1 MRQSLG
7 SFLGAILFF
16 MSTLLY
22 GAEPYTWSLSIN
34 KSRAYINEAIEFEY
48 SCDFEDAAYLHVIE
62 LNIVGE
68 NDRYRLLSLGEAE
81 TIKDGKRRNVYRYVL
96 FPKKA
101 GEQTFPF
108 KVLMRKTTKA
118 SIENSVIG
126 RDNVQGY
133 EFVDQTMDLPP
144 VKLDILDHREK
155 MTGRFALRV
164 ELDKT
169 DVKAYEPVHLDVF
182 LKGEGDFDQMQD
194 LVLNI
199 DGVTIFSEA
208 GEKRYSLTSEG
219 FKGEWEQKFSLVAK
233 EDFTIEPIELAYFD
247 IDKKERIV
255 LRSERFNVKVSEG
268 YKREELLDDIPSK
281 AHASWWSWS
290 YLNYLFTFI
299 AGVLLG
305 HFSLRFKREQKR
317 PEGLLEEIST
327 CSSVNMALAKLVM
340 TGDKRF
346 KTLIA
351 KYEKL
356 GSKASLSGLKK
367 ELMEILKSD

>member
-1 MRQSLG
+1 MRRSLG
-7 SFLGAILFF
+7 SFLGVILLF
-16 MSTLLY
+16 MSALLY
-22 GAEPYTWSLSIN
+22 GAEPYTWSLNIN
-34 KSRAYINEAIEFEY
+34 KSHAYVNEAIAFEY
-48 SCDFEDAAYLHVIE
+48 SCDFEDTAYLHVIE

-68 NDRYRLLSLGEAE
+68 NDRYRLLSLGEVE

-108 KVLMRKTTKA
+108 KVLMRKTTQA

-133 EFVDQTMDLPP
+133 EFVDHTMDLPP
-144 VKLDILDHREK
+144 VTLEVLDHKEK

-169 DVKAYEPVHLDVF
+169 DVKAYEPVHLDVH
-182 LKGEGDFDQMQD
+182 LEGEGDFDQMQD
-194 LVLNI
+194 MVLNI
-199 DGVTIFSEA
+199 EGVTIFSEA
-208 GEKRYSLTSEG
+208 GEKRYNLTPEG

-268 YKREELLDDIPSK
+268 YKREELLDDVADEADTP
-281 AHASWWSWS
+281 WWSWS

-305 HFSLRFKREQKR
+305 RYSLRLKRGQKN
-317 PEGLLEEIST
+317 PEGLVEEIGA
-327 CSSVNMALAKLVM
+327 CRSVNMALAKLVM
-340 TGDKRF
+340 TGDRRF
-346 KTLIA
+346 TVLIK

-367 ELMEILKSD
+367 ELMDILKSD

>member
-7 SFLGAILFF
+7 SFLGAILLVV
-16 MSTLLY
+16 STLMY
-22 GAEPYTWSLSIN
+22 GAEPYTWSLNIN
-34 KSRAYINEAIEFEY
+34 KNRAYVNEAIALEY
-48 SCDFEDAAYLHVIE
+48 TCDFEDAAYLHVIE

-68 NDRYRLLSLGEAE
+68 DDRYRLLSLGEAE

-101 GEQTFPF
+101 GEQTFAF

-133 EFVDQTMDLPP
+133 AFVDHTMDLPP
-144 VKLDILDHREK
+144 VHLEVLDHKEK

-164 ELDKT
+164 ELDKAN
-169 DVKAYEPVHLDVF
+169 VKAYEPVHLDVH

-194 LVLNI
+194 IVLNI
-199 DGVTIFSEA
+199 EGVTIFSEV
-208 GEKRYSLTSEG
+208 GEKRYNLTPEG

-233 EDFTIEPIELAYFD
+233 EDFTIEPIQLAYFD
-247 IDKKERIV
+247 VDKQERTV
-255 LRSERFNVKVSEG
+255 LRSERFEIKVDEG
-268 YKREELLDDIPSK
+268 YKREELLDDV
-281 AHASWWSWS
+281 ASEVDAPRWSWS

-305 HFSLRFKREQKR
+305 RYSLRLKGEQKT
-317 PEGLLEEIST
+317 PNGIVEEIAVS
-327 CSSVNMALAKLVM
+327 SSVNMALAKLVM
-340 TGDKRF
+340 TGDRRF
-346 KTLIA
+346 TGLIE

-356 GSKASLSGLKK
+356 GSKATLSGLKK
-367 ELMEILKSD
+367 ELMDILKSD